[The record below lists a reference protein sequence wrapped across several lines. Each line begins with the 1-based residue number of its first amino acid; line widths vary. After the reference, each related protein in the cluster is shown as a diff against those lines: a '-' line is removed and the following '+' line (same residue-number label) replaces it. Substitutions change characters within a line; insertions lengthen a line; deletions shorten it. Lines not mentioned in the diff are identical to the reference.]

1 MATQKITPP
10 FAWLGA
16 HTTIVSLIG
25 TVGIAAFFRFLNI
38 DTLPPALY
46 AGSAVIGLQA
56 AALADSF
63 TLPGLT
69 AANGFAPLFVWL
81 QALPVKLLGHTE
93 LALKLMPALL
103 GTLAVVATWLW
114 ARSWFGLRAAWLAAF
129 LLAVTPWAVTLS
141 RSGIEAAVYPLL
153 TPLTLYVATRAWQ
166 QRTLGTHIALG
177 LVLAANLLAGPVGW
191 LIAATTVI
199 TGAIFLLRSNKLFVL
214 DKPRL
219 ALLGSLA
226 VGLGAVSYLVATSWS
241 SLKSLPV
248 VIGLAGSIS
257 ALASNIVTTLL
268 MFHSRGDE
276 NFRHNFASQPMLNAF
291 VGLMFVAGLLVSIS
305 RLRDR
310 RYRVLLAFFI
320 VLMLPALI
328 TTVGAPNA
336 GRAAAALPVILTMS
350 AIGVSYMLE
359 LWYRTF
365 PINSAARAVGQG
377 AILMLLALT
386 LFQGFTQYFRAWA
399 NTADTWAAYNEA
411 TTRVARQMAAAK
423 PPTGTRYVVAPAP
436 EHPIVQYLVPPT
448 KPYKLVEAKDLAG
461 LPITPGQYTF
471 LITRSQKDE
480 TVKQLKL
487 KFPGGKLQSIL
498 SDFDRTEVYYTYEV
512 TKK

>member
-1 MATQKITPP
+1 MATQKFRPP

-16 HTTIVSLIG
+16 HTTLVSLIG
-25 TVGIAAFFRFLNI
+25 TVGIAAFFRFLNL

-46 AGSAVIGLQA
+46 AGSATIGLQA
-56 AALADSF
+56 AALADHF
-63 TLPGLT
+63 TIPAFS
-69 AANGFAPLFVWL
+69 AANGFAPLLVWL

-103 GTLAVVATWLW
+103 GTLAVLFTWLW
-114 ARSWFGLRAAWLAAF
+114 TRNWFGLRIAWLAAF

-141 RSGIEAAVYPLL
+141 RSGIEASVFPFL

-166 QRTLGTHIALG
+166 RRTLGSHIALG
-177 LVLAANLLAGPVGW
+177 VVLVADLLAGPVGW
-191 LIAATTVI
+191 LLAAATIV
-199 TGAIFLLRSNKLFVL
+199 TGAIFLLRTRQLLTF
-214 DKPRL
+214 DRPRV
-219 ALLGSLA
+219 ALLGAVA
-226 VGLGAVSYLVATSWS
+226 VGLGAVSYLVATSWAQF
-241 SLKSLPV
+241 KALPAV
-248 VIGLAGSIS
+248 VGLASSIGALGSNV
-257 ALASNIVTTLL
+257 LTTLL
-268 MFHSRGDE
+268 MFNSRGDE
-276 NFRHNFASQPMLNAF
+276 NYRHNFAAQPMLNAF

-305 RLRDR
+305 RLRER

-320 VLMLPALI
+320 VLLLPALI

-336 GRAAAALPVILTMS
+336 GRAAAALPVILAMA
-350 AIGVSYMLE
+350 AIGISYMLE

-377 AILMLLALT
+377 AILFLLTLT
-386 LFQGFTQYFRAWA
+386 LFQGYTQYFRAWA
-399 NTADTWAAYNEA
+399 NTADTYAAYNEA
-411 TTRVARQMAAAK
+411 TTRLARQMAQAK
-423 PPTGTRYVVAPAP
+423 PPAGTRYVVAPAA
-436 EHPIVQYLVPPT
+436 EHPIVQYLVPES

-471 LITRSQKDE
+471 LITASQKDE

-487 KFPGGKLQSIL
+487 KFPGGTLKSIL
-498 SDFDRTEVYYTYEV
+498 SDFNLPDIYYTYEV